1 MLWESTR
8 NKITKKIIIYF
19 IWEAGR
25 LTEYQK
31 GVLGFNEKKKGEKFW
46 LAVSYRWQKL
56 LASSFATWK

>member
-8 NKITKKIIIYF
+8 NKITRKIIIYF

-31 GVLGFNEKKKGEKFW
+31 GVLGFNEKKK
-46 LAVSYRWQKL
+46 R
-56 LASSFATWK
+56 